1 MYRWVVNLKNILYL
15 LLVTDLIVITQI
27 LFIFRWIILWKI

>member
-27 LFIFRWIILWKI
+27 LFIFRWTILWKI